1 MKKFL
6 ALVLSLLT
14 VIPAFTS
21 CKDNTTQSSSSNP
34 NNLDSSNATI
44 ENQLTEKTVY
54 TARELLSNIKSN
66 TKIILGSN
74 DYNLSD
80 VYYLT
85 NDYVKKQ
92 EYSEG
97 YVISNVK
104 NLTIEGEAEIRID
117 DSFADVLSFS
127 SCENITLKGL
137 TVGHTENA
145 GNYDCDGSV
154 LYLDSCNQVNIQD
167 CNLYGCGSIGINA
180 WGSNDITAQKTNIY
194 DCNYSAFYLY
204 QSQIKLDYCNIYDMT
219 IDGGV
224 PFIADNSNATITN
237 CSIKNIKTSS
247 VLISDEGYYTA
258 SCLLFDN
265 CQFNNN
271 CFDFL
276 FGRNVY
282 DSKQFQFKSCKFS
295 NNIVGTLN
303 QSSDVFTNCTFNN
316 NKNGIVIPSVVGWN
330 YEEAKT
336 ELENKGLNVSV
347 EYTYDNL
354 ETDCKYPTDIITEQS
369 LFGVVEK
376 ANTVTL
382 IVSKAAITIEQIDWD
397 IDSAN
402 GVEPDITYTNNSDK
416 QIAYIYFNIRFY
428 DRMGYPAYCSIRDT
442 DERRLKVTG
451 PINAGVTDTSY
462 WDPIIYNSSVG
473 AIQPRSIEVVFSDGT
488 KQTITNT
495 GRYWYSSS
503 YYGGD
508 LHE

>member
-6 ALVLSLLT
+6 ALLLSLLAIMPIT
-14 VIPAFTS
+14 G
-21 CKDNTTQSSSSNP
+21 CKDNTTSSNS
-34 NNLDSSNATI
+34 NDLESSNVTN

-66 TKIILGSN
+66 TKIILGSS

-97 YVISNVK
+97 FVISNVK
-104 NLTIEGEAEIRID
+104 NLIIEGEAEIRID

-127 SCENITLKGL
+127 ACENITLNGL
-137 TVGHTENA
+137 TVGHTENI
-145 GNYDCDGSV
+145 GNYDCDGDVIEIS
-154 LYLDSCNQVNIQD
+154 SSNNIRIEN
-167 CNLYGCGSIGINA
+167 CKLYGCGAIGIDS
-180 WGSNDITAQKTNIY
+180 WRSENINVNSTKIY
-194 DCNYSAFYLY
+194 ECNYAGVSLY
-204 QSQIKLDYCNIYDMT
+204 ETQANFTSCEIFNMEIKES
-219 IDGGV
+219 V
-224 PFIADNSNATITN
+224 PFIFNYSTANFTDCI
-237 CSIKNIKTSS
+237 IKNIVTAS
-247 VLISDEGYYTA
+247 VLVEDNGYDTNT
-258 SCLLFDN
+258 SHLTFEKCKFE
-265 CQFNNN
+265 NNS
-271 CFDFL
+271 FDFL
-276 FGRNVY
+276 FGRTGYNAT
-282 DSKQFQFKSCKFS
+282 QFQFKNCIFS

-303 QSSDVFTNCTFNN
+303 QSSEVFTNCTFSN
-316 NKNGIVIPSVVGWN
+316 NKNGIVVPSVVGWG

-336 ELENKGLNVSV
+336 ELESYGLRVNVQ
-347 EYTYDNL
+347 YTYDNL
-354 ETDCKYPTDIITEQS
+354 ETDCLYPTDTITEQS

-376 ANTVTL
+376 ANTITL
-382 IVSKAAITIEQIDWD
+382 IVSKAAVTIQQIDWD
-397 IDSAN
+397 INSAN

-451 PINAGVTDTSY
+451 PINAGVTDTAY

-473 AIQPRSIEVVFSDGT
+473 AIQPRSIEVVFADGT

-495 GRYWYSSS
+495 GRYWYSGS
-503 YYGGD
+503 YYGGE